1 MLKAHAGPLDD
12 QPWRAIKE
20 PEWRAVL
27 AATQALTR
35 TDNEDELLHDVCE
48 AAVRTGGYLL
58 AWYGRVVHN
67 GVFRLHSIAASG
79 TATAYLDDFRVSW
92 DKQFAPGSPGGM
104 AVDSTEPVFT
114 TDVLTDPDFAAWR
127 DRATQFGI
135 RSLVSIPVMANS
147 QIDGVLTIYSDE
159 PDVFDATSV
168 AVLKNLAEHVGA
180 GIDRLQ
186 HIAQVNDALEGTI
199 RVLTRAVEARD
210 SYTAGHQ
217 AAVSA
222 LAEQIAVRLGLP
234 EPQVQG
240 VRLAG
245 LVHDLGKVAVPIDLL
260 TKPGELRATELA
272 LLHDHA
278 AIGEEILSTV
288 VFPWPIAEIVGQHH
302 ERIDGSGYPKG
313 LRGDEIRIEARIIA
327 VADVAEA
334 MGRSRPFRPAHTRAE
349 TLEFLAAER
358 GGQLDAAAVDACLE
372 ILADGSFVL

>member
-1 MLKAHAGPLDD
+1 
-12 QPWRAIKE
+12 
-20 PEWRAVL
+20 
-27 AATQALTR
+27 
-35 TDNEDELLHDVCE
+35 
-48 AAVRTGGYLL
+48 
-58 AWYGRVVHN
+58 
-67 GVFRLHSIAASG
+67 
-79 TATAYLDDFRVSW
+79 
-92 DKQFAPGSPGGM
+92 
-104 AVDSTEPVFT
+104 
-114 TDVLTDPDFAAWR
+114 
-127 DRATQFGI
+127 
-135 RSLVSIPVMANS
+135 
-147 QIDGVLTIYSDE
+147 
-159 PDVFDATSV
+159 
-168 AVLKNLAEHVGA
+168 
-180 GIDRLQ
+180 
-186 HIAQVNDALEGTI
+186 
-199 RVLTRAVEARD
+199 VLTRAVEARD